1 MSPQD
6 DDLSLIFG
14 LSTESRFFF
23 KCQRCSVCCSN
34 KAIEAGPYEILRLS
48 RNLGV
53 TTGTFLRTYC
63 EDDGAVLRNRPDGRC
78 IFLVPQG
85 CGVHPDRPLVCRLYP
100 LGVLWDAGG
109 KERFS
114 NMPPHPDCLG
124 YLGDE
129 GTVAGY
135 LASQDVEP
143 YLNYEKK
150 YMAVLQQRQSE
161 FANPG
166 NLSWSGTDFAEA
178 LKSLL
183 VDFDSTVSEFC
194 QERGIGLPGD
204 LNERV
209 EIHLKMIKG
218 RRDTQ

>member
-100 LGVLWDAGG
+100 LGVLWDAA
-109 KERFS
+109 ERS
-114 NMPPHPDCLG
+114 GSPTCRPTPIARAI
-124 YLGDE
+124 LGDE

-135 LASQDVEP
+135 LASQDVSRLLTTKRSIWPSFNNDKVNSLIQETWAGVARTLLKP
-143 YLNYEKK
+143 LSRSWLILIQLSLSSVRKEE
-150 YMAVLQQRQSE
+150 SG
-161 FANPG
+161 FPG
-166 NLSWSGTDFAEA
+166 
-178 LKSLL
+178 
-183 VDFDSTVSEFC
+183 
-194 QERGIGLPGD
+194 I
-204 LNERV
+204 
-209 EIHLKMIKG
+209 
-218 RRDTQ
+218 